1 MFWKIQGALFGLLIA
16 FAATIY
22 PLWMARTAI
31 AAHLSSVKEA
41 QEAVLQTLSNVE
53 TTLNEQ
59 RAYVEAFHD
68 IPTQPLRE
76 ERETISRYLAGIR
89 SFADSET
96 AQASAT
102 KSDVERIVKVSS
114 NHIQETKDTLD
125 AILAKKLGDPIGQ
138 TFGKRATV
146 KVFSL
151 KEVGYAGY
159 MAKIKLHD
167 PSAIRLVLAPSKND
181 LLGSHGETVSSM
193 AKRTGAT
200 LAINAGGFWR
210 KPEDGLIYPIGT
222 TIVDG
227 EIKVFSTNSEVS
239 FIGFNKEGRLVGGT
253 ITDREALE
261 ALGVM
266 QGASFLPTL
275 IKDAKKQ
282 PIPKAWANKKEPR
295 TLIGHFT
302 NGDVLMIVIDG
313 RQKGYSEGVTLED
326 AQDKLIQLN
335 IRDAYNLDG
344 GGSSTFYYKGQVLN
358 RPSDGKERNV
368 ISSFVLL
375 P

>member
-1 MFWKIQGALFGLLIA
+1 VFWKIQGALFGLMIA
-16 FAATIY
+16 FAAIFY
-22 PLWMARTAI
+22 SLWISREAL
-31 AAHLSSVKEA
+31 AAHLSSIEEA
-41 QEAVLQTLSNVE
+41 QKQLVQTLNKVE
-53 TTLNEQ
+53 KTLNEQ
-59 RAYVEAFHD
+59 VKYMHTLDDF
-68 IPTQPLRE
+68 PLQPLKE

-96 AQASAT
+96 ASASAT

-125 AILAKKLGDPIGQ
+125 TILAKKLGEPIGQ

-167 PSAIRLVLAPSKND
+167 PSAIRLVLAPTENE
-181 LLGSHGETVSSM
+181 LLGSYGETVSSM

-253 ITDREALE
+253 ITDRDALE
-261 ALGVM
+261 SLGVL

-275 IKDAKKQ
+275 IKDGKKQ

-326 AQDKLIQLN
+326 AQDKLIGLN

-344 GGSSTFYYKGQVLN
+344 GGSSTFYYNGKVLN
-358 RPSDGKERNV
+358 KPSDGKERKV
-368 ISSFVLL
+368 ISSFVLF

>member
-1 MFWKIQGALFGLLIA
+1 MFWKIQGALLGLLMIA
-16 FAATIY
+16 VATFY
-22 PLWMARTAI
+22 PLWEARETI
-31 AAHLSSVKEA
+31 TTDLLSVRQA
-41 QEAVLQTLSNVE
+41 LNDAVLAFE
-53 TTLNEQ
+53 K
-59 RAYVEAFHD
+59 VEAAVREQQTHIDALTEAPVKPF
-68 IPTQPLRE
+68 TE
-76 ERETISRYLAGIR
+76 ERETISRYLADIR
-89 SFADSET
+89 SFADNET
-96 AQASAT
+96 AGVSAT
-102 KSDVERIVKVSS
+102 RGDLERIVQASS
-114 NHIQETKDTLD
+114 KHIQETKDTLD
-125 AILAKKLGDPIGQ
+125 TILAKKLGNPIGQ

-167 PSAIRLVLAPSKND
+167 PSAIRLVLAPSENN
-181 LLGSHGETVSSM
+181 LLGSYGETVSSM
-193 AKRTGAT
+193 AKRTGGV

-239 FIGFNKEGRLVGGT
+239 FIGFNKGGRLVGGT

-261 ALGVM
+261 SLGVL

-275 IKDAKKQ
+275 IKDGKKQ

-326 AQDKLIQLN
+326 AQDKLIGLN

-344 GGSSTFYYKGQVLN
+344 GGSSTFYYNGKVLN
-358 RPSDGKERNV
+358 KPSDGKERKV
-368 ISSFVLL
+368 ISSFVLF

>member
-1 MFWKIQGALFGLLIA
+1 MIA
-16 FAATIY
+16 VATFY
-22 PLWMARTAI
+22 PLWEARETI
-31 AAHLSSVKEA
+31 TTDLLSVRQA
-41 QEAVLQTLSNVE
+41 LNDAVLAFE
-53 TTLNEQ
+53 K
-59 RAYVEAFHD
+59 VEAAVREQQTHIDALTEAPVKPF
-68 IPTQPLRE
+68 TE
-76 ERETISRYLAGIR
+76 ERETISRYLADIR
-89 SFADSET
+89 SFADNET
-96 AQASAT
+96 AGVSAT
-102 KSDVERIVKVSS
+102 RGDLERIVQASS
-114 NHIQETKDTLD
+114 KHIQETKDTLD
-125 AILAKKLGDPIGQ
+125 TILAKKLGNPIGQ

-167 PSAIRLVLAPSKND
+167 PSAIRLVLAPSENN
-181 LLGSHGETVSSM
+181 LLGSYGETVSSM
-193 AKRTGAT
+193 AKRTGGV

-239 FIGFNKEGRLVGGT
+239 FIGFNKGGRLVGGT

-261 ALGVM
+261 SLGVL

-275 IKDAKKQ
+275 IKDGKKQ

-326 AQDKLIQLN
+326 AQDKLIGLN

-344 GGSSTFYYKGQVLN
+344 GGSSTFYYNGKVLN
-358 RPSDGKERNV
+358 KPSDGKERKV
-368 ISSFVLL
+368 ISSFVLF